1 MGLEIPLSVDRADRG
16 NSAEAS
22 DDPGANGRTE
32 KVTMD
37 HGCIDSSCDGDS
49 SRKPRHVER
58 AALRQFNDL
67 DAFLIQLVAEP
78 A

>member
-1 MGLEIPLSVDRADRG
+1 
-16 NSAEAS
+16 
-22 DDPGANGRTE
+22 
-32 KVTMD
+32 MD